1 MRNVHRA
8 AMSRKLAWA
17 AVILAIGL
25 SALSQDA
32 YASCGPRV
40 IVTTSSLE
48 RALLVGKWQAKVA
61 NTIGDL
67 YSDWHYATGKQLS
80 CAGTKCVASAH
91 SVQQPVRPAA
101 TLGNA
106 ANGVH

>member
-1 MRNVHRA
+1 MKNVLHA

-17 AVILAIGL
+17 AAILTIGL
-25 SALSQDA
+25 SAASQDA

-40 IVTTSSLE
+40 IVATSTLE

-67 YSDWHYATGKQLS
+67 YSDWHYATGKRVS
-80 CAGTKCVASAH
+80 CAGTKCVASAIPCD
-91 SVQQPVRPAA
+91 SR
-101 TLGNA
+101 
-106 ANGVH
+106 

>member
-1 MRNVHRA
+1 MKKVLRA

-17 AVILAIGL
+17 VAILAIGL

-40 IVTTSSLE
+40 IVTTSTLE

-67 YSDWHYATGKQLS
+67 YSDWHYARNKRLS
-80 CAGTKCVASAH
+80 CAGTKCMASAL
-91 SVQQPVRPAA
+91 PCDGR
-101 TLGNA
+101 
-106 ANGVH
+106 